1 MICLALESTA
11 HTASLALVNSSGN
24 ILNEIRDMYT
34 RGEGGIIPSEC
45 AEHYKKV
52 FTKILE
58 KIFKDFNVN
67 DVDIIAFSQGPGLP
81 PPLIEGMSFSKGLA
95 HKLKIPLIPVIPL
108 LSHIEIGKLLT
119 NAHDPVSVL
128 ATGANTQI
136 ISYEKGKYRIFGE
149 CLSIRIGNAL
159 DKFGRAINLGFPA
172 GPKIEELAKKGNYI
186 ELPYTVKGMDL
197 AFSGIVTYAVDKF
210 KKGVSKEDLCYSI
223 QETFFSMLTE
233 VTERSLAF
241 TEKNSALL
249 IGGVA
254 ANQRLVEMLTIM
266 CKDRNCK
273 FSYVPLKYSGDNGVQ
288 IAWQG
293 ILEYLNGRKQKINE
307 IDISPR
313 LRI

>member
-1 MICLALESTA
+1 LSD
-11 HTASLALVNSSGN
+11 V
-24 ILNEIRDMYT
+24 RDMYT
-34 RGEGGIIPSEC
+34 TNKGGLIPSEV
-45 AEHYKKV
+45 AEHHKLIGNKIIDQSLKDAKV
-52 FTKILE
+52 KIKNIDL
-58 KIFKDFNVN
+58 IS
-67 DVDIIAFSQGPGLP
+67 FSNSPGLAP
-81 PPLIEGMSFSKGLA
+81 CLLSTMHIAKDLA
-95 HKLKIPLIPVIPL
+95 IKNKKPL
-108 LSHIEIGKLLT
+108 LGVNHVSSHLTLGELLT
-119 NAHDPVSVL
+119 KTKNPVFIFVS
-128 ATGANTQI
+128 GANTQI
-136 ISYEKGKYRIFGE
+136 ISYEGGSYRVLGE
-149 CLSIRIGNAL
+149 SLDIGLGNAL
-159 DKFGRAINLGFPA
+159 DKFGREINLGFPA
-172 GPKIEELAKKGNYI
+172 GPKIEQLAKKGKYI

-197 AFSGIVTYAVDKF
+197 AFSGIITSALNHY
-210 KKGVSKEDLCYSI
+210 KKNTKIEDLCFSL

-293 ILEYLNGRKQKINE
+293 ILEYLNGREQKINE

-313 LRI
+313 LRIDQVDVNWIKQNI